1 MNALPNAIQTS
12 INYGAEIAKAEN
24 EGTLESRRFLALALF
39 VKAICLTLVY
49 VRPHHVNIPQR
60 QFMGQTKALEAV
72 QIKKVRQ
79 VVDKIFD

>member
-49 VRPHHVNIPQR
+49 CAHIVK
-60 QFMGQTKALEAV
+60 GKSE
-72 QIKKVRQ
+72 
-79 VVDKIFD
+79 